1 MLFILGLYV
10 LGILWGYSLDTV
22 YSPLLQFS
30 AGVLVYVMCEL
41 APKTG
46 NKMFFFSK
54 HFLLAGLLLIIT
66 AFALP
71 ARYVAN
77 IYIISGVCCFVLGS
91 LKWYKRNKQVNY

>member
-54 HFLLAGLLLIIT
+54 HF
-66 AFALP
+66 
-71 ARYVAN
+71 
-77 IYIISGVCCFVLGS
+77 C
-91 LKWYKRNKQVNY
+91 